1 MVSAIEKVNAEILDA
16 QTNVEKYKNAI
27 IQMYVEAFDNESNY
41 YSSIVGTRQKA
52 IDSLERQ
59 IALMEASGQLAGKSL
74 YDRQINEMTKQISD
88 LEIERNTLV
97 TRLNDA
103 MANGVKRGTDEWKKM
118 VDEIYNV
125 DAAIQETQTS
135 IKQTE
140 QAIKKLYL
148 ARFQKAAG
156 QYDNA
161 AAIRDKAS
169 SAIGNEITRL
179 QTAGQLIGES
189 YYQAQRAQAKKT
201 SDILVKERK
210 ELVKRLNTAVKKGV
224 EVGSDEWNTMVDK
237 LYEVDAGIQ
246 QCKTSMEEFD
256 NAILELHTATFER
269 IQARFDSFGN
279 ELSNMAEAFSD
290 KEVATTDNK
299 WTEAGIAQLGLQAQ
313 QYELAKKRVADYN
326 EEIGELNDQ
335 YQKGKYSV
343 TEYIERLSKLKSE
356 QWNQVKSAESAR
368 KAILELNRARVE
380 KVVEGIN
387 KETDAY
393 KKLIAAEKDA
403 LSQSKELHD
412 YEKSLQEST
421 KNVTDIERQ
430 IAALE
435 GDTSLS
441 AMAKRKELEAELSDA
456 RQSLAELEYQHSI
469 DTQQAALDQQL
480 ENYQTERDA
489 EIEQLQLSLEDA
501 NTILAES
508 FETVRGNAEAIG
520 IEILAMAQQL
530 NIDMSP
536 ELTAPWQAG
545 EAAIGSYSDL
555 FNQQTSAFMTQ
566 MSQVENSEWRL
577 QDQANR
583 SGEAIL
589 GMLTQDSTN
598 LVNQILAAKENFENL
613 QKQAED
619 TGKEEGRTFSKK
631 ATQLVK
637 QLERAKEKQD
647 ELTQASEESSRA
659 LADAFGNRADGL
671 VSTILDAR
679 NSANNLNTAAQIAG
693 GTLKNTIDGSYS
705 GASATNALGS
715 IEKAADGVKDSA
727 DAAAKALGNML
738 EQMSKVPSNGGGEG
752 SEHVTSIYGG
762 EHAGQVAVWRD
773 NSDGT
778 KTLIGYRA
786 HGSKGL
792 PHDEISWT
800 QENGPEAIIN
810 PATGAILT
818 PLEKG
823 SAVLPADQTKNIWEW
838 SRFNPSEF
846 ANKLAQNI
854 NNTGVAPVQ
863 TNTMQV
869 GALVQVN
876 GNINDTMEMMQI
888 AATQASTKIKQSFKQ
903 LSNGLTG

>member
-1 MVSAIEKVNAEILDA
+1 MVN
-16 QTNVEKYKNAI
+16 Q
-27 IQMYVEAFDNESNY
+27 
-41 YSSIVGTRQKA
+41 
-52 IDSLERQ
+52 
-59 IALMEASGQLAGKSL
+59 
-74 YDRQINEMTKQISD
+74 
-88 LEIERNTLV
+88 
-97 TRLNDA
+97 
-103 MANGVKRGTDEWKKM
+103 
-118 VDEIYNV
+118 
-125 DAAIQETQTS
+125 
-135 IKQTE
+135 
-140 QAIKKLYL
+140 
-148 ARFQKAAG
+148 
-156 QYDNA
+156 
-161 AAIRDKAS
+161 
-169 SAIGNEITRL
+169 
-179 QTAGQLIGES
+179 
-189 YYQAQRAQAKKT
+189 
-201 SDILVKERK
+201 
-210 ELVKRLNTAVKKGV
+210 
-224 EVGSDEWNTMVDK
+224 

-290 KEVATTDNK
+290 KEVATTENK

-326 EEIGELNDQ
+326 EEIGELNEQ

-545 EAAIGSYSDL
+545 ETAIGSYSDL

-583 SGEAIL
+583 SGESIL
-589 GMLTQDSTN
+589 GMLTQDSSN
-598 LVNQILAAKENFENL
+598 LVNQILAAKDNFWEL
-613 QKQAED
+613 QKQAEE
-619 TGKEEGRTFSKK
+619 TGKEEGKTFSKK
-631 ATQLVK
+631 SSQLVK

-659 LADAFGNRADGL
+659 LADAFGNRADDL
-671 VSTILDAR
+671 VATILEAR
-679 NSANNLNTAAQIAG
+679 NSASNLNTAAQIAG

-727 DAAAKALGNML
+727 NEAAKALGNML
-738 EQMSKVPSNGGGEG
+738 EQMSKVPSDGGGG
-752 SEHVTSIYGG
+752 GDSEHVTSIYGG

-869 GALVQVN
+869 GSLVQIN
-876 GNINDTMEMMQI
+876 GNVNDTQEMVMI
-888 AATQASTKIKQSFKQ
+888 AAQQASTKIKQSFKQ